1 MDEKQKLVLALQK
14 KRKYLDEN
22 RIEFYDPYQF
32 QVNFHNDQS
41 FSKALEAGNQI
52 GKTVAGTVE
61 DAMDLTGK
69 YPHWFDGKRYDRPIS
84 LVCGG
89 INNDKTRDL
98 LQKALFGDPV
108 TWEASLGTGWLPKE
122 DIGKISKK
130 RGVSDAFLHAKIR
143 HYTDGKFD
151 GWSTVSFQSYE
162 SGKAAWMGDTIDIFH
177 LDEEPPMDILE
188 QAGRGCIASGGRI
201 RCTYTPEN
209 GQTEVVRKIKKEWSL
224 HKAGWPDVAGED
236 FSIEA
241 EGELIEFE
249 TQRTLSGKAGHLTE
263 QKVVNAAKNFA
274 PYQLKMRMRGIP
286 VLGSGLVF
294 AYSEEQIKCK
304 QMSFPA
310 HFLFMDAIDFGGLS
324 STAHPTA
331 FARMAYDPEND
342 VVYIYDGFRMK
353 GKEIPEVASHIIMKT
368 NSDIIPVAY
377 PHDGNKITGQG
388 QSTRDQYAQA
398 GVNMCEEH
406 VTNPPAENQIEGKGG
421 IQIMP
426 GITDIS
432 ARMAD
437 GRFVVMDTVN
447 DFWEEFRGYHMKDG
461 KIVDVDDD
469 FMSATRYA
477 VMYKRHAV
485 SLEQKTIIFN
495 QRKTATASS
504 GWMGG

>member
-1 MDEKQKLVLALQK
+1 MDDKAKLRELYRKKEKVVNENALD
-14 KRKYLDEN
+14 Y
-22 RIEFYDPYQF
+22 YDPYPF
-32 QVNFHNDQS
+32 QVDFHNDAAP
-41 FSKALEAGNQI
+41 SKALEAGNQI
-52 GKTVAGTVE
+52 GKTVGGTVE

-69 YPHWFDGKRYDRPIS
+69 YPDWFTGRRYDRPIS

-89 INNDKTRDL
+89 VNNDKTRDL

-108 TWEASLGTGWLPKE
+108 TWEASLGTGWLPKG

-130 RGVSDAFLHAKIR
+130 RGVSDAFLHVKIR

-236 FSIEA
+236 FSVMV
-241 EGELIEFE
+241 EGEPIEF
-249 TQRTLSGKAGHLTE
+249 TTKYTLNGNKGHLTE
-263 QKVVNAAKNFA
+263 EKVLNAAKNFA

-310 HFLFMDAIDFGGLS
+310 HFLFLDAMDFGGLS

-331 FARMAYDPEND
+331 FARMAYDPDND
-342 VVYIYDGFRMK
+342 VIYIYDGFRMT
-353 GKEIPEVASHIIMKT
+353 GKEIPEIAAHIIMKT
-368 NSDIIPVAY
+368 NSDVIPVAY
-377 PHDGNKITGQG
+377 PHDGNRITGQG
-388 QSTRDQYAQA
+388 ESTRDQYANA
-398 GVNMCEEH
+398 GVNMCEVH
-406 VTNPPAENQIEGKGG
+406 VTNPPADHQEEGKGG

-437 GRFVVMDTVN
+437 GRFLVMDTVH
-447 DFWEEFRGYHMKDG
+447 DFWEEFRSYHMKDG

-469 FMSATRYA
+469 FMSAIRYA
-477 VMYKRHAV
+477 AMFKREAV
-485 SLEQKTIIFN
+485 SLIHKTIVFN
-495 QRKTATASS
+495 QSS
-504 GWMGG
+504 GASRGWMSG

>member
-1 MDEKQKLVLALQK
+1 MDDKAKLRELYIKKEKVVTENALD
-14 KRKYLDEN
+14 Y
-22 RIEFYDPYQF
+22 YDPYPF
-32 QVNFHNDQS
+32 QVEFHNDPAP
-41 FSKALEAGNQI
+41 SKALEAGNQI

-69 YPHWFDGKRYDRPIS
+69 YPDWFEGRRYDRPIS

-108 TWEASLGTGWLPKE
+108 TWEASLGTGWLPKC

-236 FSIEA
+236 FSVNV
-241 EGELIEFE
+241 EGEPIEFN
-249 TQRTLSGKAGHLTE
+249 TVYTLNGNKGHLTE
-263 QKVVNAAKNFA
+263 EKVLNAAKNFA

-310 HFLFMDAIDFGGLS
+310 HFLFLDAMDFGGLS

-331 FARMAYDPEND
+331 FVRMAYDPDND
-342 VVYIYDGFRMK
+342 VIYIYDGFRMT

-368 NSDIIPVAY
+368 NSDVIPVAY
-377 PHDGNKITGQG
+377 PHDGNRITGQG
-388 QSTRDQYAQA
+388 ESTRDQYENA
-398 GVNMCEEH
+398 GVNMCEVH
-406 VTNPPAENQIEGKGG
+406 VTNPPAEYQEEGKGG

-437 GRFVVMDTVN
+437 GRFLVMDTVH
-447 DFWEEFRGYHMKDG
+447 DFWEEFRSYHMKDG

-477 VMYKRHAV
+477 VMFKREAV
-485 SLEQKTIIFN
+485 SLIHKAVIFN
-495 QRKTATASS
+495 QKSRASS
-504 GWMGG
+504 SWMGG